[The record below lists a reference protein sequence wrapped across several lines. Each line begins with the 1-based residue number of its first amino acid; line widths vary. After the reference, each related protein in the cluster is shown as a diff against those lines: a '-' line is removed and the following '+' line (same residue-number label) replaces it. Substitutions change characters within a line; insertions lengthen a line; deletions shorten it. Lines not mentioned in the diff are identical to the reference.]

1 MRLNS
6 CKVVGLVKN
15 VHPEFLE
22 SMNRGKI
29 IADAE
34 VAEKLYHRACG
45 YSHEAV
51 KIFMP
56 AGAPEPVYAP
66 YTEHYPPDTMAATRW
81 LGNRQRRLW
90 SERTEVAVTGANGG
104 PVQTVSATVEIP
116 ANDPIEAARVYQKLM
131 SGD

>member
-1 MRLNS
+1 LLQSQRDSPCVARRASREEYDEQARKLCLLGATDAELADFFGVSEQTLNTW
-6 CKVVGLVKN
+6 KK
-15 VHPEFLE
+15 VHPKFLE

-56 AGAPEPVYAP
+56 AGAVDPVYHHTLSVSHG
-66 YTEHYPPDTMAATRW
+66 YCGSYRW
-81 LGNRQRRLW
+81 RRHGQRRW
-90 SERTEVAVTGANGG
+90 GA
-104 PVQTVSATVEIP
+104 S
-116 ANDPIEAARVYQKLM
+116 L
-131 SGD
+131 SS